1 MVFRQRE
8 GAKDK
13 AYHNPIGAFLYNV
26 LFLAKHFMVMRS
38 LRSTNGIS
46 GSPVAVGSTIKP

>member
-1 MVFRQRE
+1 MG

-26 LFLAKHFMVMRS
+26 LFLAKHLWSCEV
-38 LRSTNGIS
+38 S
-46 GSPVAVGSTIKP
+46 GPLTAYPALLLQ